1 MQPQSKPPVRPTA
14 VFLDRK
20 WKHSFPLL
28 SVPLTP
34 QHAMPDYESF
44 LFDLVDLLEERAIA
58 RYQQQIQNDYEAVT
72 DPVNGASLTL
82 KNETID
88 GIG

>member
-1 MQPQSKPPVRPTA
+1 
-14 VFLDRK
+14 
-20 WKHSFPLL
+20 
-28 SVPLTP
+28 
-34 QHAMPDYESF
+34 MPDYESF

-82 KNETID
+82 KNETIN